1 MICMS
6 RPLPNRNTHNRNRV
20 RIIGGDWRSRVLQF
34 PDAPGLRPTPD
45 RVRETLFN
53 WLQLR
58 IVGAH
63 CLDLFAG
70 SGALGFEALS
80 RGAASVTAL
89 ETATAV
95 AAALRHNTSLLG
107 SDRLQLLQQDALD
120 WLDKPASQLFDI
132 VFVDPPFADN
142 AHARCCE
149 LLQQNG
155 WLAPGALIYLEA
167 GESLAK
173 LTLPTAWQLTR
184 HKQAGDVHYGLAEV
198 ARGVAQSSL

>member
-1 MICMS
+1 MNFMPG
-6 RPLPNRNTHNRNRV
+6 PLPNRNAQNRNRV

-58 IVGAH
+58 IHGAH

-80 RGAASVTAL
+80 RGAASATAL
-89 ETATAV
+89 ESAAVV
-95 AAALRHNTSLLG
+95 AAALRHNAGLLG
-107 SDRLQLLQQDALD
+107 SDRLQIVQQDALR
-120 WLDKPASQLFDI
+120 WLDKPATQQFDI

-142 AHARCCE
+142 SHARCCE
-149 LLQQNG
+149 LLQQHG
-155 WLAPGALIYLEA
+155 WLAPGALVYLEA
-167 GESLAK
+167 GSSLLA
-173 LTLPTAWQLTR
+173 LALPPAWQLTR

-198 ARGVAQSSL
+198 TRPAAQSSL